1 MRSTYVLY
9 ITKLADTFFINIFF
23 YVILTKIY
31 HRLLLF
37 WLTYINTLDVF
48 IRNNTH
54 YLYRPRDLRFQYTCI
69 TVLSRVII
77 SKGYNFMCVRKSST
91 TEYGTQLSYD
101 IETQRYIF
109 IYICLYDLLFD
120 IDITYIYL

>member
-1 MRSTYVLY
+1 
-9 ITKLADTFFINIFF
+9 
-23 YVILTKIY
+23 
-31 HRLLLF
+31 
-37 WLTYINTLDVF
+37 
-48 IRNNTH
+48 
-54 YLYRPRDLRFQYTCI
+54 
-69 TVLSRVII
+69 
-77 SKGYNFMCVRKSST
+77 MCVRKSST